1 MKMETISTWH
11 LVKSED
17 LNHHGTL
24 YAGRATEWMVE
35 AAFIA
40 ASYAVGDEHVVCLR
54 INSLLFMKPV
64 QKGHI
69 LTFTSRLVHG
79 GRSSLTVYVE
89 VLNRMTNEFFVDG
102 FFTFVRVDEHGKPMP
117 HNITIEPFGDE
128 EKLLEERV
136 QTLLEAAKAESVKK

>member
-1 MKMETISTWH
+1 MQMETVSTWR
-11 LVKSED
+11 LIKSED

-54 INSLLFMKPV
+54 IHSLLFMKPV

-69 LTFTSRLVHG
+69 LTFGSRLVHT

-89 VLNRMTNEFFVDG
+89 VLNRRTNEFFVDG
-102 FFTFVRVDEHGKPMP
+102 FFTFVRVDERGAAAP
-117 HNITIEPFGDE
+117 HHITIEPSNDE
-128 EKLLEERV
+128 EKLLQEKARALVE
-136 QTLLEAAKAESVKK
+136 TAKAEVSKK